1 MFGRVLS
8 TVLVKVYQK
17 QLLKDALKDNWY
29 ERFCKCSEK
38 ILLSDAK
45 PEPNQTSKM
54 KFFARMVNELKLL
67 ATFTIT
73 FTLDVWLGSEYTPA
87 NESIFC
93 KIATFTFA
101 TLLKAE

>member
-1 MFGRVLS
+1 MFGRVLN

-29 ERFCKCSEK
+29 ERFCKSSEK

-45 PEPNQTSKM
+45 PEPSQTSKM
-54 KFFARMVNELKLL
+54 KFFARMVNDLKLL
-67 ATFTIT
+67 AT